1 VGDLPLGGRPVV
13 LAWPERIWRCR
24 QRACAIRTW
33 TERGTA
39 IGPRAVLNERR
50 SGRGMHAGG
59 SARMP
64 MRLMAARD
72 FSVTIMLA
80 VHKHS
85 SPLVDV
91 AACLE
96 GVAAFGLDETGVFK
110 ATCVAPTP

>member
-1 VGDLPLGGRPVV
+1 
-13 LAWPERIWRCR
+13 
-24 QRACAIRTW
+24 
-33 TERGTA
+33 
-39 IGPRAVLNERR
+39 
-50 SGRGMHAGG
+50 
-59 SARMP
+59 MP